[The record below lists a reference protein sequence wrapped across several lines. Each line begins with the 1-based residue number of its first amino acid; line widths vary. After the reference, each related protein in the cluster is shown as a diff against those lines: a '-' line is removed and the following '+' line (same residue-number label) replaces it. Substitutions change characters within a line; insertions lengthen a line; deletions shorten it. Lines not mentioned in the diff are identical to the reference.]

1 MKFSHYKFKEN
12 PFRITP
18 PINPEEI
25 VWAGRTK
32 LKQKIDHRIKMG
44 IETSVSRIVLNWGR
58 YGSGKTHAANYYTK
72 TSYVQDRFGVNT
84 KNIKVNLP
92 RTSKD
97 PVQAFLRALLGQLS
111 FDNIVSDFSQ
121 LDTIFT
127 EQLGDIIA
135 VNSNDHVI
143 SEFIK
148 RFIEKEDKTSLF
160 SNEEEK
166 IKQLNAL
173 KHYLYGDSTTTT
185 LNALGL
191 PLGLED
197 DEQVVNLIST
207 LFNCITYQKKL
218 YQSVFLW
225 IDEFEDIDTLTRSNQ
240 DRLTTFLRQ
249 LVDKTPNNLTIFLN
263 FTLKGRGDIEDLSI
277 RLGEALASRA
287 KLFIEF
293 DSPTVSEALDYLKD
307 LINHPL
313 FRTEI
318 DENAPFY
325 PVTEAATKYII
336 EHLGKLSIRK
346 INEVFS
352 LIIELA
358 LIASAIPKDIEI
370 EFVNTIKDEIIFWEE

>member
-1 MKFSHYKFKEN
+1 MNFSHYKFKEN
-12 PFRITP
+12 PFRIME

-84 KNIKVNLP
+84 KNIKINLP

-97 PVQAFLRALLGQLS
+97 PVQAFLRALVGQLS
-111 FDNIVSDFSQ
+111 FDNIVSDFSE

-148 RFIEKEDKTSLF
+148 RFIEKEDNTSLF
-160 SNEEEK
+160 SNEDAK

-185 LNALGL
+185 LNA
-191 PLGLED
+191 LGLED

-263 FTLKGRGDIEDLSI
+263 FTLKRRGDIEDLSI

-287 KLFIEF
+287 KRFIEF

-318 DENAPFY
+318 DEKAPFY

-358 LIASAIPKDIEI
+358 LIEAEIPKYIDI
-370 EFVNTIKDEIIFWEE
+370 EFVNAIKEEIIFWEE

>member
-1 MKFSHYKFKEN
+1 MNLSYYQFKEN

-25 VWAGRTK
+25 VWAGRTQ

-44 IETSVSRIVLNWGR
+44 IETSQSRIVLNWGR
-58 YGSGKTHAANYYTK
+58 YGSGKTHAANYYSK
-72 TSYVQDRFGVNT
+72 TSYVQDRFGVKT
-84 KNIKVNLP
+84 KNIKINLP

-97 PVQAFLRALLGQLS
+97 PVQAFLRALVGQLS
-111 FDNIVSDFSQ
+111 FDNIVSDFSE
-121 LDTIFT
+121 LHTIFT
-127 EQLGDIIA
+127 ESVADIIA
-135 VNSNDHVI
+135 VNSNDQVI
-143 SEFIK
+143 SEFIM
-148 RFIEKEDKTSLF
+148 RFISP
-160 SNEEEK
+160 EEEK

-173 KHYLYGDSTTTT
+173 KHYLYGDNTTTT
-185 LNALGL
+185 LNTLGL

-207 LFNCITYQKKL
+207 LFNCITYQKQL

-293 DSPTVSEALDYLKD
+293 DSPSVTEALDYLKD
-307 LINHPL
+307 LINHSL
-313 FRTEI
+313 FRSEK

-325 PVTEAATKYII
+325 PFTEATSKYII

-358 LIASAIPKDIEI
+358 LIEQDIPEYIDIN
-370 EFVNTIKDEIIFWEE
+370 FVNRIKEEIIFWEE

>member
-1 MKFSHYKFKEN
+1 
-12 PFRITP
+12 
-18 PINPEEI
+18 
-25 VWAGRTK
+25 
-32 LKQKIDHRIKMG
+32 MG
-44 IETSVSRIVLNWGR
+44 IETSVSRMVLNWGR

-72 TSYVQDRFGVNT
+72 TSYIQDRFGVNT
-84 KNIKVNLP
+84 KNLKVNLP
-92 RTSKD
+92 RTSKY
-97 PVQAFLRALLGQLS
+97 PVQAFLRALVGQLS
-111 FDNIVSDFSQ
+111 FDHHIVSDFSQ

-127 EQLGDIIA
+127 EQLGEIIA

-148 RFIEKEDKTSLF
+148 RFIEKEDDNTSLF
-160 SNEEEK
+160 SNEKE
-166 IKQLNAL
+166 KQLTAL

-263 FTLKGRGDIEDLSI
+263 VTLKGRGDIEDLSI

-287 KLFIEF
+287 KRFIEF
-293 DSPTVSEALDYLKD
+293 DSPTISEALDYLKD

-318 DENAPFY
+318 DENA
-325 PVTEAATKYII
+325 
-336 EHLGKLSIRK
+336 LSR
-346 INEVFS
+346 
-352 LIIELA
+352 
-358 LIASAIPKDIEI
+358 D
-370 EFVNTIKDEIIFWEE
+370 